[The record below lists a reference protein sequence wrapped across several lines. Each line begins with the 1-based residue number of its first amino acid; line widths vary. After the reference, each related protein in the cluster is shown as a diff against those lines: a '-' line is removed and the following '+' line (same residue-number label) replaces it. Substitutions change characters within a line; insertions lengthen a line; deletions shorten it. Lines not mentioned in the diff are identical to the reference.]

1 MPFRYKMKNIK
12 VAAVTINQ
20 TPLDWAGNR
29 ERILQAI
36 FEAEKNQVQVL
47 CFPELCLSGYGCEDA
62 FYSPFV
68 SDACLQSLWQ
78 ILPLTQN
85 KVITLG
91 LPYFYKGSLFNTVA
105 VIANQK
111 ILGFVP
117 KKVLANDGVY
127 YENRWFKPWDVSR
140 FEEVEL
146 YNPITKSKEKIPFG
160 DIYFNIGD
168 IRFGLEICEEAWV
181 ANRIGAALAEKN
193 VDVILNPSA
202 SHFAFSKQEI
212 RKRFVIE
219 GSRAF
224 SVAYVFSNLLGN
236 ESGRIIFD
244 GGALIASQGNLV
256 LESHR
261 FSFEDFEVFDA
272 VVDIES
278 NRIRRVQAT
287 NLKPDIGSQINN
299 EVRSEFSWNFVKPA
313 KINPAH
319 DKESWE
325 QSKFLKNE
333 EFFRAVTL
341 GLFDYLRK
349 SRSSGYVISLSG
361 GVDSSV
367 VSVLAVYSLLL
378 AQKKLTT
385 SKWQKKLSYIKDL
398 SEFVKK
404 AVHVAYQGTKN
415 SSAGTRMAAQLL
427 AKELKVSYYEWDI
440 DQVLKNYTE
449 LIEQQVQ
456 RKLTWETD
464 DLSLQNIQARTRSPG
479 IWLLANLKNALLLS
493 TSNRSEAAVGY
504 ATMDGD
510 TSGGLSPI
518 AGVDK
523 DFLNKWIRWCAEQ
536 GPEGFAP
543 IASLKEV
550 YKKPPTAELR
560 PLSAHQEDE
569 KDLMPYE
576 VLEKIEREFIRERK
590 SPLDVTESVM
600 GHFPQISEK
609 VIAGYVIKFLRL
621 WSRNQWKRE
630 RYAPAFHLDDESLDP
645 KTWCRYPILMASFDE
660 EIRGL
665 ESKYLN

>member
-1 MPFRYKMKNIK
+1 MKNIK
-12 VAAVTINQ
+12 VAAVTVNQ
-20 TPLDWAGNR
+20 TPMDWSGNR
-29 ERILQAI
+29 DRILKALQIAD
-36 FEAEKNQVQVL
+36 KNQIQVL

-68 SDACLQSLWQ
+68 SEACLQNLWQ
-78 ILPLTQN
+78 IVPKTKG

-91 LPYFYKGSLFNTVA
+91 LPYSYKGSLFNVVA
-105 VIANQK
+105 VIAHQRL
-111 ILGFVP
+111 LGLIP

-127 YENRWFKPWDVSR
+127 YENRWFKPWDVGVL
-140 FEEVEL
+140 EEVEIF
-146 YNPITKSKEKIPFG
+146 NPITQSKEKIPFG
-160 DIYFNIGD
+160 DAFFNIGD

-181 ANRIGAALAEKN
+181 ANRIGASLAEKN

-202 SHFAFSKQEI
+202 SHFAFAKQEI
-212 RKRFVIE
+212 RKRFVVE

-224 SVAYVFSNLLGN
+224 SVAYIFSNLLGN

-244 GGALIASQGNLV
+244 GGALIASQGNLL

-261 FSFEDFEVFDA
+261 FSFEDYEVFDA

-287 NLKPDIGSQINN
+287 NLKPDIGSDFIQKNQEIKADF
-299 EVRSEFSWNFVKPA
+299 VWNFVKPA
-313 KINPAH
+313 KVNLAH
-319 DKESWE
+319 QKSLWES
-325 QSKFLKNE
+325 SKYLKNE

-341 GLFDYLRK
+341 GLYDYLRK
-349 SRSSGYVISLSG
+349 SRSIGFVISLSG

-367 VSVLAVYSLLL
+367 VTVLAVYALIL
-378 AQKKLTT
+378 ARKRLVA
-385 SKWQKKLSYIKDL
+385 INDF
-398 SEFVKK
+398 SEFLKES
-404 AVHVAYQGTKN
+404 VHVAYQGTVN
-415 SSAGTRMAAQLL
+415 SSEGTRAAAQLL
-427 AKELKVSYYEWDI
+427 AKELKISYYEWDI
-440 DQVLKNYTE
+440 DDNLKKY
-449 LIEQQVQ
+449 IETIENQIH
-456 RKLTWETD
+456 RKLTWESD

-479 IWLLANLKNALLLS
+479 IWLLANLKKALLLS

-510 TSGGLSPI
+510 TSGGLSPV

-523 DFLNKWIRWCAEQ
+523 DFLNKWIRWCAEI
-536 GPEGFAP
+536 GPEGVGP
-543 IASLKEV
+543 IVSLKEV

-569 KDLMPYE
+569 KDLMPYD
-576 VLEKIEREFIRERK
+576 VLECIERQFIRERK
-590 SPLDVTESVM
+590 SPMDVAESVM
-600 GHFPQISEK
+600 AIFPQISEK
-609 VIAGYVIKFLRL
+609 VIVGYVIKFLRL

-660 EIRGL
+660 EIQGL
-665 ESKYLN
+665 ESKYLS